1 LNGPAIDNWVAQK
14 SEEWRIKVEGDTN
27 TRVLRMHLDT
37 DEDLWSTLMH
47 DINVS
52 YTETHSAETA
62 FREIRNLKQA
72 KGEVEKYITDFAML
86 LVKAAV
92 VALIVRSI
100 DMVKTDQV
108 TLIA

>member
-1 LNGPAIDNWVAQK
+1 
-14 SEEWRIKVEGDTN
+14 
-27 TRVLRMHLDT
+27 MHLDT

-47 DINVS
+47 NINIS

-86 LVKAAV
+86 LSKSNWQPRDTGTLDAFKGGLLPGLLTAISKHHPCPITLDEWYEVARDKELNWVK
-92 VALIVRSI
+92 L
-100 DMVKTDQV
+100 
-108 TLIA
+108 